1 MVRLLEYWLVGIFFI
16 VCLSGWIFV
25 SIIIS
30 IFGRLLNGWN
40 HKLAEWASALGDALF
55 FRLLLFYSVIMGM
68 YASAIYLI
76 YILIFYFFPYQAGS
90 CALYTFLAGS

>member
-16 VCLSGWIFV
+16 VCVSGWIFV

-40 HKLAEWASALGDALF
+40 HKLAEWASALGDA
-55 FRLLLFYSVIMGM
+55 
-68 YASAIYLI
+68 
-76 YILIFYFFPYQAGS
+76 
-90 CALYTFLAGS
+90 